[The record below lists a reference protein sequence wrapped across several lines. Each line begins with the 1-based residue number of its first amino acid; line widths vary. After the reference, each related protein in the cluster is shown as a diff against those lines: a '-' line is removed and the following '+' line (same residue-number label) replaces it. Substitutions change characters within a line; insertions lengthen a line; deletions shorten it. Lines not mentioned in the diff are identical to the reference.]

1 MEAGPTWFTF
11 VFRRAGAGRVV
22 GRQFLFVG
30 VLGYAVRQVRV
41 QGSGQQWLRFSE
53 CRADLSSVWTKK
65 ANLCACLAY
74 LAFR

>member
-30 VLGYAVRQVRV
+30 VLGSAVSQVRV
-41 QGSGQQWLRFSE
+41 QGSGQQWLRFPN
-53 CRADLSSVWTKK
+53 AALI
-65 ANLCACLAY
+65 
-74 LAFR
+74 